1 MRFMRRFIKEDI
13 EKSQKIGEM
22 STNYKRIILKIVKLK
37 VTISIK
43 IKKKKRRIEWWHE
56 FPY

>member
-22 STNYKRIILKIVKLK
+22 STNYKKIILKIVKLK

-43 IKKKKRRIEWWHE
+43 KKKTKNRVVTRISILT
-56 FPY
+56 

>member
-22 STNYKRIILKIVKLK
+22 STNYKKIILKIVKLK

-43 IKKKKRRIEWWHE
+43 KKKRRIEW
-56 FPY
+56 